1 MGGDKAWPS
10 GVSNLQRWAAKQR
23 PVDPIVVVVPVVLV
37 LRPFGSK
44 GIARIIGG
52 EVTVR
57 MQ

>member
-10 GVSNLQRWAAKQR
+10 GVSNLQRAAEQR
-23 PVDPIVVVVPVVLV
+23 PVDPIVVVVLV
-37 LRPFGSK
+37 LGPFGSK
-44 GIARIIGG
+44 GIARMFGG